1 MGAEVKLDYEALGRV
16 LKNQLRGPIT
26 RLAAQVAA
34 RVDVPS
40 DVPVLV
46 RPYTTDRAAARVTIA
61 HLSGASRQAKDGA
74 LTKAAASLGLE
85 VTSRE

>member
-1 MGAEVKLDYEALGRV
+1 VAKVELDYEGIGRAM
-16 LKNQLRGPIT
+16 KAMRGPIT
-26 RLAAQVAA
+26 RLAAEVAA
-34 RVDVPS
+34 AVDVPKG
-40 DVPVLV
+40 VPVLV

-61 HLSGASRQAKDGA
+61 HLSGAALQAKHGA